1 MSERQVNFLEI
12 LILGAGKLGT
22 RIAEALSEGNHS
34 ITIVD
39 KDSDV
44 VNRINQQLDVMTVHG
59 DGRDTGLLKE
69 LKIAGFDFFIAVTD
83 SDETNIITASF
94 AKKMGAHMVM
104 ARVRDPE
111 HMNQMEF
118 IKETFY
124 IDVTLN
130 PDLAI
135 TNEIYKYLV
144 EKYTLSNGVYT
155 SGRFSLLEFKA
166 QRIPSV
172 IGKNMIHL
180 RNMYPDLLVIAISKK
195 GKIIIP
201 HGEDVINADDFVYM
215 AGDKDDIALL
225 NKKVHERGKFTNIS
239 KVMIIGGGKTGFYL
253 GKKLSEF
260 GASVKIIEKNK
271 ARSQALSTQLK
282 NVMVLH
288 GDGTDIEMLLDENLD
303 DMDAF
308 VTSTGFDE
316 ENLLLA
322 LTAKNHNIKDVIAKV
337 SHESYTS
344 LIEKMGVDMVLN
356 PLDITAGNVFRI
368 VQGDKKILSA
378 VLIQGQ
384 AELMEIIA
392 HDDMYMC
399 NTKIADLDL
408 PDDVLISGI
417 RRGNDFII
425 PDGDTVIISGDRVI
439 ILGLLSALEELE
451 RLLKK
456 KDILV
461 I

>member
-1 MSERQVNFLEI
+1 MKGRFSFLKI

-22 RIAEALSEGNHS
+22 RITEALSEGNHS
-34 ITIVD
+34 ITIID
-39 KDSDV
+39 RQSDV
-44 VNRINQQLDVMTVHG
+44 INRINSQFDVMTVQA
-59 DGRDTGLLKE
+59 DGRDTQLLKK
-69 LKIAGFDFFIAVTD
+69 LNISSFDFFIAVTS
-83 SDETNIITASF
+83 SDESNILTAAF
-94 AKKMGAHMVM
+94 AKKMGAKMVM

-111 HMNQMEF
+111 HMNQMTLIRDAF
-118 IKETFY
+118 D

-155 SGRFSLLEFKA
+155 SGEFSLLEFKSD
-166 QRIPSV
+166 RLPDI
-172 IGKNMIHL
+172 IGTNMIQVRDL
-180 RNMYPDLLVIAISKK
+180 YPNFLVVAISKK

-201 HGEDVINADDFVYM
+201 HGEDFVEKGDYIYI
-215 AGDKDDIALL
+215 AGARNEIAEISRI
-225 NKKVHERGKFTNIS
+225 VHEKGKFTDIS
-239 KVMIIGGGKTGFYL
+239 KVMIIGGGKTGYYL
-253 GKKLSEF
+253 AKKLSEF
-260 GASVKIIEKNK
+260 GTSVKIVEKDLN
-271 ARSQALSTQLK
+271 RSRQLSTQLS

-288 GDGTDIEMLLDENLD
+288 GDGTDIDLLLDENLD
-303 DMDAF
+303 NMDAF
-308 VTSTGFDE
+308 VTTTGFDE

-322 LTAKNHNIKDVIAKV
+322 LMAKNHNIKDVIAKV
-337 SHESYTS
+337 SHESYTT

-356 PLDITAGNVFRI
+356 PLDISAGNVFRI

-392 HDDMYMC
+392 HEDMYMC
-399 NTKIADLDL
+399 NTPISTLQL
-408 PDDVLISGI
+408 PDGVLITGI
-417 RRGNDFII
+417 HRGTEFII
-425 PDGDTVIISGDRVI
+425 PTGDTSIRTGDRVI
-439 ILGLLSALEELE
+439 ILGLLSSLEELE

-456 KDILV
+456 KDIFV

>member
-1 MSERQVNFLEI
+1 MKGRLGFLKI

-22 RIAEALSEGNHS
+22 RIAEALSEGSHS
-34 ITIVD
+34 ITIID
-39 KDSDV
+39 RQSDV
-44 VNRINQQLDVMTVHG
+44 INRINSHLDVMTVQG
-59 DGRDTGLLKE
+59 DGRDTQLLKK
-69 LKIAGFDFFIAVTD
+69 LNISSFDFFIAVTS
-83 SDETNIITASF
+83 SDEANILTAAF
-94 AKKMGAHMVM
+94 AKKMGAKMVM

-111 HMNQMEF
+111 HMNQMTL
-118 IKETFY
+118 IRDTFD

-155 SGRFSLLEFKA
+155 SGQFSLLEFRSDRLPA
-166 QRIPSV
+166 IM
-172 IGKNMIHL
+172 GMNMIQV
-180 RNMYPDLLVIAISKK
+180 RDIYPNLLVVAISKK

-201 HGEDVINADDFVYM
+201 HGEDIVEEGDYIYI
-215 AGDKDDIALL
+215 AGSKKEIAEISRI
-225 NKKVHERGKFTNIS
+225 VHERGKFTNIS
-239 KVMIIGGGKTGFYL
+239 KVMIIGGGKTGYYL
-253 GKKLSEF
+253 AKKLSEF
-260 GASVKIIEKNK
+260 GASVKIVEKDLN
-271 ARSQALSTQLK
+271 RSRQLSTQLN

-288 GDGTDIEMLLDENLD
+288 GDGTDIDLLLEENLD
-303 DMDAF
+303 NMDAF
-308 VTSTGFDE
+308 VTTTGFDE

-322 LTAKNHNIKDVIAKV
+322 LTAKNHSIKDVIAKV
-337 SHESYTS
+337 SHESYTN

-356 PLDITAGNVFRI
+356 PLDISASNVFRI

-392 HDDMYMC
+392 HEDMYMC
-399 NTKIADLDL
+399 NTPISNLKL
-408 PDDVLISGI
+408 PDDVLITGI
-417 RRGNDFII
+417 RRGTEFII
-425 PDGDTVIISGDRVI
+425 PTGDTSIKAGDRVI
-439 ILGLLSALEELE
+439 MLGLLSALEELE

-456 KDILV
+456 KDIFV